1 MAAWHTQRRTNG
13 GFCLIGNGSCS
24 PMANIGS
31 STWNCLTYWNAAH
44 PPAGSRTPPP
54 GCTATSTTSR
64 YDVYS
69 YEISQNWL
77 SDQVASTNETGA
89 PQCTGAPATNNR
101 RLMNIAIVNC
111 MSSPV
116 PIQSNAQ
123 NVPVAAF
130 GKFFLTHAAPTAGTN
145 KPFAEFRGI
154 IGRGEGVLYDQV
166 QLYR

>member
-1 MAAWHTQRRTNG
+1 MHRPAA
-13 GFCLIGNGSCS
+13 
-24 PMANIGS
+24 
-31 STWNCLTYWNAAH
+31 
-44 PPAGSRTPPP
+44 
-54 GCTATSTTSR
+54 ATT
-64 YDVYS
+64 
-69 YEISQNWL
+69 
-77 SDQVASTNETGA
+77 
-89 PQCTGAPATNNR
+89 NR

-154 IGRGEGVLYDQV
+154 IGRGKASSMIKSNSIAEDGDHNL
-166 QLYR
+166 